1 MYLLIGYAGGI
12 IVEGVVLA
20 KGVDRLRVAASG
32 FAETIELRRTGAR
45 WSTDDGEE
53 VEFCFVMSDKC
64 QVESAASSAA
74 AYAAMVV

>member
-1 MYLLIGYAGGI
+1 MYLMIRYAGGS

-20 KGVDRLRVAASG
+20 KGGDRLRVAASG
-32 FAETIELRRTGAR
+32 FPETIELRRTGAV
-45 WSTDDGEE
+45 WSADDGEE
-53 VEFCFVMSDKC
+53 VEFCFVMCDKC